1 MAKTQKSPSK
11 PRNLDSFFP
20 SASPS
25 KRTAPS
31 PPPPRKIARTDKGP
45 VRHPKSSTPTHAQ
58 AGTGAANPVET
69 VTLDDSSSSSDDDLL
84 IVEPDL
90 PTASIKGKGKLVAKA
105 EPVDD
110 KPPKPVASI
119 FAKRTPAAST
129 SCAPPSPALK
139 TEDQGDRKPSVKPS
153 PTKNISIFD
162 TSAAASSSHASSSS
176 GKGTSSKPLDT
187 PLFSFSPSADVS
199 FDPHSRTPFSYFTD
213 ALVLISGTKSRLA
226 IQLVLTNLLRTV
238 IEKDSQSLLA
248 VMYLCSNRIGPSY
261 ERDTELGIGWQVLS
275 KAIKET
281 SGISPQRLKQ
291 LANTHGDPGDIAF
304 EASKSVRLLVQPA
317 PLVCHGVYK
326 TLIQIAKLKGTG
338 VLAQKT
344 SLVKKLLLSAQH
356 EQVRFVVRILA
367 SNLRIG
373 AVRLTLLTALAR
385 AFCLSRPEG
394 ATWERDERYEVSEE
408 ERQGMREVEEEMGA
422 GAGLSAAGG
431 GAAAAAAGEE
441 DEDVK
446 PGEKGKGKGGVK
458 GKGKAKPKTKPRAQR
473 SALELAVDDKL
484 KRAEALVRRV
494 WARHPNFGDV
504 VGALLAGG
512 LGELEERVGLSVG
525 IPLEPMLGSITR
537 SLSDIY
543 TRLGSRPF
551 VSEAKLDG
559 QRGQIH
565 VFVPASPTAPA
576 RPPGVPADAGRVF
589 TDAETGARVWMRAF
603 SRHLEDMSDKYPD
616 IGYSVLA
623 LVQRAN
629 AVVDK
634 QEGDGPGEVKGDADG
649 LKKDQLSSFIID
661 CEVVAIDPQTG
672 AFKTFQELSYR
683 SRKDVE
689 LGDIKVRVGIFCF
702 DLMYLNDESLLSTPF
717 RRRRSL
723 LHANFPPLAPADPR
737 FAKWELIPS
746 CMDNDPAAVK
756 AFFDEALGM
765 RAEGIMV
772 KLLDEVE
779 IEGEEEQQLVKGE
792 AVDDD
797 LALAHTDDDDE
808 LGTASDSGSSR
819 TRSPKLGVAGTAST
833 SSSTAATALKSR
845 RRALPATYE
854 PDRRADSWCKVK
866 KDYIEGEGAI
876 GDSLDLVPIAGWWG
890 QGRKAG
896 WFSPFLLACYDEETG
911 AYTAVTKCL
920 SGFNDAFYKAM
931 REKYRPDADNPLTDT
946 SAWPEVEAGSL
957 RPDVW
962 FKPSEVWE
970 IRGADFTLSPV
981 YPAARTALGGERG
994 VSIRFPRFIKVR
1006 DDKGIEN
1013 ATTAEQLARLYEAQ
1027 GVVGGGGKKVAG
1039 KELEEEEGL
1048 EL

>member
-1 MAKTQKSPSK
+1 MAKTHKSPSK

-20 SASPS
+20 SAASPS

-31 PPPPRKIARTDKGP
+31 PPPPRKIARTDKRDVHG
-45 VRHPKSSTPTHAQ
+45 RHTGAKAQEQ
-58 AGTGAANPVET
+58 AGQGAGKGVET
-69 VTLDDSSSSSDDDLL
+69 VTLDDSSSGDDDDLL

-110 KPPKPVASI
+110 KPPRPVASI
-119 FAKRTPAAST
+119 FAKRTPTAGST
-129 SCAPPSPALK
+129 STTSAPPSPALK
-139 TEDQGDRKPSVKPS
+139 TEDHGDRKPVVKTS

-162 TSAAASSSHASSSS
+162 TSAATSSSHASSSS
-176 GKGTSSKPLDT
+176 TKAKSSKPLDT
-187 PLFSFSPSADVS
+187 PLFSFNPSTDVS
-199 FDPHSRTPFSYFTD
+199 FDPHSRTPFSYFTE
-213 ALVLISGTKSRLA
+213 ALVLISATKSRLA

-238 IEKDSQSLLA
+238 IEKDDQSLLA

-291 LANTHGDPGDIAF
+291 LAHKHGDPGDLAF

-317 PLVCHGVYK
+317 PLECHGVYK

-408 ERQGMREVEEEMGA
+408 ERAGMREVEGE
-422 GAGLSAAGG
+422 SGG
-431 GAAAAAAGEE
+431 GASATEGAAMGEE

-446 PGEKGKGKGGVK
+446 PAEKGKGKGKGGAK
-458 GKGKAKPKTKPRAQR
+458 GKGKGKPKTKPRAQR

-504 VGALLAGG
+504 VGALLTGG

-565 VFVPASPTAPA
+565 VYVPASPTAPA

-629 AVVDK
+629 AVVEK
-634 QEGDGPGEVKGDADG
+634 QEPEGASEAEGDVF
-649 LKKDQLSSFIID
+649 KKDQLNSFIID

-689 LGDIKVRVGIFCF
+689 LGDIKVRVGIYCF
-702 DLMYLNDESLLSTPF
+702 DLMYLNGESLLSAPF
-717 RRRRSL
+717 RQRRSL

-756 AFFDEALGM
+756 AFFNEALGM

-779 IEGEEEQQLVKGE
+779 VEDEEQLVKGE
-792 AVDDD
+792 DPDDD
-797 LALAHTDDDDE
+797 LVLAHMDDDDD
-808 LGTASDSGSSR
+808 LGAASDSGSSR
-819 TRSPKLGVAGTAST
+819 TRSPKLGVAGAAST
-833 SSSTAATALKSR
+833 SSSTAGADLKSR

-854 PDRRADSWCKVK
+854 PDKRADSWCKVK
-866 KDYIEGEGAI
+866 RDYLEGDDAI

-931 REKYRPDADNPLTDT
+931 REKYRPDEDNLLSDTTAFAD
-946 SAWPEVEAGSL
+946 VEAGSL

-981 YPAARTALGGERG
+981 YPAARSALGGERG
-994 VSIRFPRFIKVR
+994 VSVRFPRFIKVR

-1027 GVVGGGGKKVAG
+1027 GAVGGRGASGKKVAD
-1039 KELEEEEGL
+1039 EEEDDDAAL
-1048 EL
+1048 

>member
-1 MAKTQKSPSK
+1 
-11 PRNLDSFFP
+11 
-20 SASPS
+20 
-25 KRTAPS
+25 
-31 PPPPRKIARTDKGP
+31 
-45 VRHPKSSTPTHAQ
+45 
-58 AGTGAANPVET
+58 
-69 VTLDDSSSSSDDDLL
+69 
-84 IVEPDL
+84 
-90 PTASIKGKGKLVAKA
+90 
-105 EPVDD
+105 
-110 KPPKPVASI
+110 
-119 FAKRTPAAST
+119 
-129 SCAPPSPALK
+129 
-139 TEDQGDRKPSVKPS
+139 
-153 PTKNISIFD
+153 
-162 TSAAASSSHASSSS
+162 
-176 GKGTSSKPLDT
+176 
-187 PLFSFSPSADVS
+187 
-199 FDPHSRTPFSYFTD
+199 FSYFTE
-213 ALVLISGTKSRLA
+213 ALVLISATKSRLA
-226 IQLVLTNLLRTV
+226 IQLVVTNLLRTV
-238 IEKDSQSLLA
+238 IEKDDQSLLA

-291 LANTHGDPGDIAF
+291 LASTCGDPGDIAF

-317 PLVCHGVYK
+317 PLECHGVYK

-408 ERQGMREVEEEMGA
+408 ERAGMRE
-422 GAGLSAAGG
+422 
-431 GAAAAAAGEE
+431 
-441 DEDVK
+441 
-446 PGEKGKGKGGVK
+446 
-458 GKGKAKPKTKPRAQR
+458 
-473 SALELAVDDKL
+473 L

-504 VGALLAGG
+504 VGALLTGG

-565 VFVPASPTAPA
+565 
-576 RPPGVPADAGRVF
+576 
-589 TDAETGARVWMRAF
+589 TGARVWMRAF

-629 AVVDK
+629 A
-634 QEGDGPGEVKGDADG
+634 
-649 LKKDQLSSFIID
+649 DQLNSFIID

-689 LGDIKVRVGIFCF
+689 LGDIKVRVGIYCF
-702 DLMYLNDESLLSTPF
+702 DLMYLNGESLLSAPF
-717 RRRRSL
+717 RQRRSL

-756 AFFDEALGM
+756 AFFNEALGM

-779 IEGEEEQQLVKGE
+779 EQLVKGDH
-792 AVDDD
+792 ADDD
-797 LALAHTDDDDE
+797 LVLAHTDDDDD

-819 TRSPKLGVAGTAST
+819 TRSPKLGAAPT
-833 SSSTAATALKSR
+833 SSSTAVAALKSR

-854 PDRRADSWCKVK
+854 PDKRADSWCKVK
-866 KDYIEGEGAI
+866 RDYLEGDDAI

-931 REKYRPDADNPLTDT
+931 REKYRPDEDNLLSDTTAFAD
-946 SAWPEVEAGSL
+946 VEAGSL

-981 YPAARTALGGERG
+981 YPAARSALGGERG
-994 VSIRFPRFIKVR
+994 VSVRFPRFIKVR

-1027 GVVGGGGKKVAG
+1027 GAVGGRGASGKKVAD
-1039 KELEEEEGL
+1039 EEEDDDAAL
-1048 EL
+1048 